1 MRVRFFLLVFG
12 ALGRKTQRAQ
22 TGALCAVALAKVVSL
37 GVGRASL
44 FFPDFFRCVF
54 CGLWRSASAEV
65 KNMGFGHV
73 APAGAQNG
81 L

>member
-1 MRVRFFLLVFG
+1 MRVRFFLFVFG

-44 FFPDFFRCVF
+44 FFLRFFLMRILRF
-54 CGLWRSASAEV
+54 MALGER
-65 KNMGFGHV
+65 
-73 APAGAQNG
+73 
-81 L
+81 